1 MAKLVKLQKL
11 FLKNHPEIKE
21 SWIQDVLA
29 NDPSLLGLGDI
40 QLKDKERIQPRS
52 GRLDLLFQHVETKRR
67 YEVEVQLGRTDEAH
81 IIRTIEYWDIERRRY
96 PQYDVVGNQK
106 CRNFGNH

>member
-1 MAKLVKLQKL
+1 MPKGNVRLGGFTLQMWKSNDRKYLSFSNVINMATLIKLQKL

-29 NDPSLLGLGDI
+29 NNPSLLELGDI
-40 QLKDKERIQPRS
+40 QLKDKERMQPRS

-67 YEVEVQLGRTDEAH
+67 YEVEVQLGR
-81 IIRTIEYWDIERRRY
+81 I
-96 PQYDVVGNQK
+96 V
-106 CRNFGNH
+106 